1 MGTVAIRQDLYTV
14 GVVLL
19 HFYCHQ
25 TDRSKRSVSVAA
37 ACVDDGV
44 AAVPACH
51 LRANF
56 RVELDHSSVAVV
68 VAVVVVVVE
77 VVASERAN
85 SASSC
90 SRLPS
95 S

>member
-1 MGTVAIRQDLYTV
+1 MGTVAIRPDLYTV
-14 GVVLL
+14 EVVLL

-56 RVELDHSSVAVV
+56 RVELDHSSVA
-68 VAVVVVVVE
+68 ADVVVVVE

-90 SRLPS
+90 SRLPPS
-95 S
+95 